1 MGRRRATAHRR
12 AAAYSLGAGRAR
24 VTLCLSCRKS
34 TSGVEE
40 RRQERG
46 FWKGVAWLEADDL
59 LVMTSKTPK
68 SPRQPQAELSPQS
81 RTRGSGL
88 PTERAWGVPPASAP
102 QDWLPGGPA
111 SAMLHYFFGVH
122 TDKIPSPCC
131 CPVSGCQGGSHGF
144 RLVSITLLG
153 PHWSA
158 SPRGLLDTASA
169 CRSVGTPGRLLGDPL
184 SLQCACVLGTRSTT
198 SG

>member
-1 MGRRRATAHRR
+1 M
-12 AAAYSLGAGRAR
+12 
-24 VTLCLSCRKS
+24 
-34 TSGVEE
+34 EE

-46 FWKGVAWLEADDL
+46 FWKGVVWLEADDL
-59 LVMTSKTPK
+59 FVTTSKTPK
-68 SPRQPQAELSPQS
+68 SPCQPQAELSPQS

-88 PTERAWGVPPASAP
+88 PTERPGEFLLPPPPRTGAQEVPRQPCFTTSSVSTLTTSPLLVAVLSPGAREGAP
-102 QDWLPGGPA
+102 GDRTA
-111 SAMLHYFFGVH
+111 
-122 TDKIPSPCC
+122 
-131 CPVSGCQGGSHGF
+131 GF

-169 CRSVGTPGRLLGDPL
+169 CRSVGTPGKLLGDPL
-184 SLQCACVLGTRSTT
+184 SLQCTCVLGTRSTT